1 LIVANPDLERLESLI
16 RQFNLFVAM
25 GVVHHEV
32 RHSTFLAYL
41 LDPNQNHGL
50 GSLFLKRFLQ
60 ATMASIPLV
69 GFTPV
74 DIEVWRAEGVKTLR
88 EWQNIDITL
97 RDDANRIAVIIENK
111 IDSTEHSN
119 QLQHYFETS
128 ENEFR
133 GWTIARIY
141 LTPEGD
147 LATDPRYAAMS
158 YAQVC
163 VVLEQ
168 ITSTKDERYR
178 DQECRPAVRTRSLR
192 CRQVWCQR

>member
-1 LIVANPDLERLESLI
+1 MTENESGTQRRFLERLIVANPDLERLESLI
-16 RQFNLFVAM
+16 RKFNLFVAM

-41 LDPNQNHGL
+41 LDPNQSHGL

-60 ATMASIPLV
+60 AAMASNPLV
-69 GFTPV
+69 GLTPV

-88 EWQNIDITL
+88 EWENIDITL

-111 IDSTEHSN
+111 IDSAEHSN
-119 QLQHYFETS
+119 QLQRYFETS

-141 LTPEGD
+141 LTPEGE
-147 LATDPRYAAMS
+147 LAGD
-158 YAQVC
+158 
-163 VVLEQ
+163 
-168 ITSTKDERYR
+168 STAGGLALRRWGGYQDTPGGK
-178 DQECRPAVRTRSLR
+178 RS
-192 CRQVWCQR
+192 